1 MRPFAA
7 AQGDKPGG
15 KTPFAKVFQVG

>member
-7 AQGDKPGG
+7 AQGDKSGG
-15 KTPFAKVFQVG
+15 KTSFAKVFQVG